1 MPGELFFEHGSTHT
15 GQLAAPTVSEVMQ
28 GQPKAASSATPN
40 DVGAGRPSG
49 GSDLADDK
57 ATAGTMPGELFLEL
71 DGANALYGAIVT
83 ILKDLSSR
91 SKMIGVAARL
101 KLESEEEF
109 ACGTI
114 RSKV

>member
-1 MPGELFFEHGSTHT
+1 MPGELFF
-15 GQLAAPTVSEVMQ
+15 
-28 GQPKAASSATPN
+28 
-40 DVGAGRPSG
+40 
-49 GSDLADDK
+49 
-57 ATAGTMPGELFLEL
+57 EL

-91 SKMIGVAARL
+91 SKIIGVAARL

-114 RSKV
+114 RGKV